1 MTVEKPVPKVISPT
15 NHNRS
20 KQRDKP
26 IRIRTNNYYTCN
38 LLKERE
44 KLSAQGVIGFG
55 FASQWFEKTG
65 ASFFKPVTK

>member
-1 MTVEKPVPKVISPT
+1 MTVEKPVPKVIFPT

-20 KQRDKP
+20 KQRDKL
-26 IRIRTNNYYTCN
+26 IRIHSNYCTCN
-38 LLKERE
+38 LLKGRE